1 MPIKFNG
8 VDFVPSVFVSP
19 SVQDFNQYIDGGN
32 EKYYMN
38 IIADELIMYL
48 NASNIKTSRNKP
60 NQSIN
65 QAIEQS
71 NNQRCDLYISLHS
84 NIAPPEF
91 SGTIRGV
98 DIYYNIS
105 DTEGK
110 KLAEKIADNYTAI
123 YEQPNLINVYATA
136 VLNEL
141 NKTNSTAVLIETAY
155 HDNRED
161 AQWIRENIS
170 AIARNLALSITEYM
184 NLTFIE
190 P

>member
-1 MPIKFNG
+1 M
-8 VDFVPSVFVSP
+8 PSVFVSP
-19 SVQDFNQYIDGGN
+19 SLQDFNQYMDGGN

-38 IIADELIMYL
+38 IIADELVMYL
-48 NASNIKTSRNKP
+48 NACGLKVSRNNP
-60 NQSIN
+60 NQSIY

-71 NNQRCDLYISLHS
+71 NRLNCDLYISLHS

-91 SGTIRGV
+91 SGTMRGV

-105 DTEGK
+105 EKESK
-110 KLAEKIADNYTAI
+110 KLAEKIADNYSAI
-123 YEQPNLINVYATA
+123 YEHPNLINVYATA
-136 VLNEL
+136 VLTEL
-141 NKTNSTAVLIETAY
+141 NKTNATAVLIETAY

-170 AIARNLALSITEYM
+170 AIARNLALSVTEYM
-184 NLTFIE
+184 NLPFVE